1 MLFSDRLLIGL
12 DRALRTISCQA
23 QMRRPNPAREI
34 AETELS
40 TEQQA
45 HAAALMRINHVGEIC
60 AQALYDAQAMFSQD
74 EAVKRRL
81 QRSGIEEEDHLAWT
95 AARLRELN
103 SRPSLLNPLW
113 YAGAFAIGS
122 LAAKAGDAISLGFV
136 VETEK
141 QVEAHLASHLQA
153 LPETDLKSR
162 AIVEQMRLDEIEHGE
177 AAQNLGAKELPAPVK
192 LAMKAAAKC
201 MTSTAYYI

>member
-74 EAVKRRL
+74 EVVKRRL